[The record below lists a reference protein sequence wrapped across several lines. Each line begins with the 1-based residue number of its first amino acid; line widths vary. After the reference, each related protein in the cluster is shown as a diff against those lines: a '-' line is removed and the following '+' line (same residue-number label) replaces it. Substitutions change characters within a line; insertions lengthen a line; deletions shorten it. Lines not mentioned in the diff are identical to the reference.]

1 MLKEKI
7 EADFKQALIQR
18 KEIELSILRM
28 SKAEILN
35 KEKEKRYA
43 LAKEEPNLSNQELEE
58 KSILTDEEV
67 LSVILSKIKKGR
79 EAITEFEKGNR
90 KDLVKREEA
99 EIEILK
105 KYLPN
110 QLSEKEIREMVT
122 AIIEKTKAESIKDMG
137 SVMKIIV
144 PKVAGRADNKKISEL
159 VRKSLSEL

>member
-18 KEIELSILRM
+18 KKIELSILRM
-28 SKAEILN
+28 LKAEILN

-43 LAKEEPNLSNQELEE
+43 LVKEEPNLSNQELEK

-79 EAITEFEKGNR
+79 EAVTEFKKGNR
-90 KDLVKREEA
+90 EDLVKKEEA

-105 KYLPN
+105 KYLPS

-137 SVMKIIV
+137 KVMAELMPRIK
-144 PKVAGRADNKKISEL
+144 GRAEGALISKIVKEL
-159 VRKSLSEL
+159 LT

>member
-43 LAKEEPNLSNQELEE
+43 LVKEEPNLSNQELEK

-79 EAITEFEKGNR
+79 EAVTEFEKGNR

-105 KYLPN
+105 KYLPS

-137 SVMKIIV
+137 RVMAELIPRIK
-144 PKVAGRADNKKISEL
+144 GRAEGSLISKIVKEL
-159 VRKSLSEL
+159 LT

>member
-43 LAKEEPNLSNQELEE
+43 LVKEEPNLSNQELEK

-67 LSVILSKIKKGR
+67 LNVILSKIKKGR
-79 EAITEFEKGNR
+79 EAVTEFEKGNR

-99 EIEILK
+99 EIEVLK
-105 KYLPN
+105 KYLPG
-110 QLSEKEIREMVT
+110 QLSEKEIRKMVT

-137 SVMKIIV
+137 RVMAELMPRIK
-144 PKVAGRADNKKISEL
+144 GRAEGSLISKIVKEL
-159 VRKSLSEL
+159 LT

>member
-43 LAKEEPNLSNQELEE
+43 LAKEEPNLSNQELEK

-67 LSVILSKIKKGR
+67 LNVILSKIKKGR
-79 EAITEFEKGNR
+79 EAVTEFEKGNR

-99 EIEILK
+99 EIEVLK
-105 KYLPN
+105 KYLPG
-110 QLSEKEIREMVT
+110 QLSEKEIRKIVT

-137 SVMKIIV
+137 RVMAELMPRIK
-144 PKVAGRADNKKISEL
+144 GRAEGSLISKIVKEL
-159 VRKSLSEL
+159 LT